1 MNGQRG
7 ISPLFFLAFKTSSI
21 MVGKIT
27 IFKEVINMMEKIFK
41 AFNVI
46 SLVIIAICAVVA
58 TFMAFTGICL
68 NEGYTTT
75 QAIPYAIGLDIGTI
89 VYIIADV
96 RYLYNL

>member
-1 MNGQRG
+1 
-7 ISPLFFLAFKTSSI
+7 
-21 MVGKIT
+21 
-27 IFKEVINMMEKIFK
+27 MMEKIFK
-41 AFNVI
+41 VFNVI
-46 SLVIIAICAVVA
+46 SLAIMAICAVVA

-96 RYLYNL
+96 RYLFNL